1 MICEAERAYA
11 YCKDLFL
18 SRFETTRW
26 SLILAAGGDA
36 DEGRRSLQAL
46 CCAYRTPVLAYLRQ
60 MVNRDEDAEEL
71 TQAFF
76 TYFLEQ
82 RVHDTADPARG
93 RFRHYLRGAVRHFVS
108 TQRRDARALKRGG
121 NSQRLDDSVLDQL
134 PSDAPDSDPE
144 SEFDRQWALTLIA
157 RALTRLES
165 EADAAGKA
173 EWFVALRDFIV
184 EQPDEAD
191 YQRMA
196 EKLGMRRNTLAVAVH
211 RLRQRL
217 SELVDEEMNDTVA
230 SEDDIAVEQ
239 DTLAS
244 ALRR

>member
-1 MICEAERAYA
+1 MLFAGI
-11 YCKDLFL
+11 LFL

-26 SLILAAGGDA
+26 SLILSAGQEA
-36 DEGRRSLQAL
+36 DEGRQSLQSL
-46 CCAYRTPVLAYLRQ
+46 CCAYRAPVLAYLRQ
-60 MVNRDEDAEEL
+60 LVNRDEDAEEL

-108 TQRRDARALKRGG
+108 SQRREARTLKRGG
-121 NSQRLDDSVLDQL
+121 NSHKLDDRALDQL
-134 PSDAPDSDPE
+134 VNEAPDSDPE
-144 SEFDRQWALTLIA
+144 FEFDRQWALTLIA
-157 RALTRLES
+157 RALTRLEE
-165 EADAAGKA
+165 EARAAGKA

-184 EQPDEAD
+184 EQPDESD

-217 SELVDEEMNDTVA
+217 AELVDEEMSETVA
-230 SEDDIAVEQ
+230 SEQDIAMEQ
-239 DTLAS
+239 EALAS